1 MQLCVIMFDCFQYL
15 REHHEMII
23 LSLFDRASLGWGIS
37 RSSMIASTR
46 RFLVSNRASRE
57 SADQVWKHSLEVSL
71 NRIGQIAFLQSD
83 SLPWLEFI
91 PSTWRWIWGILLVDK
106 QMDVLT
112 STPSILYSSQVELK
126 LLSHSIGW
134 EHSRTGRGRWSNN
147 LLHYF
152 Y

>member
-1 MQLCVIMFDCFQYL
+1 MLGIISQCRLTCLHVLHMITSFPKSGAQQHAVMCEIMFDCFQYL

-57 SADQVWKHSLEVSL
+57 SADQVWKHPLEVSFY
-71 NRIGQIAFLQSD
+71 RIGQIAFLQLD

-91 PSTWRWIWGILLVDK
+91 P
-106 QMDVLT
+106 LT
-112 STPSILYSSQVELK
+112 
-126 LLSHSIGW
+126 
-134 EHSRTGRGRWSNN
+134 
-147 LLHYF
+147 
-152 Y
+152 